1 MLVAA
6 LVAAAFFYKRYGEEV
21 EERSSFAGLLI
32 LAANGLAIALLTL
45 DANDYF
51 EQRKALASG
60 REALGSLGNG
70 KALTLTALWTIY
82 GVGTLFVGLTR
93 RLKPLRFLALLLLA
107 GATVKVF
114 VVDLRYYDASWHTLI
129 ANQTF
134 AAFALVV
141 LGLGI
146 LALGKLFSG
155 PSRHGGG
162 GGAPVVAGDPSGSGL
177 EWPTSTPAPR
187 TPTCRQVPDSIGSST
202 PNGRALS
209 NGGSFGA
216 SHLECD

>member
-1 MLVAA
+1 M
-6 LVAAAFFYKRYGEEV
+6 G
-21 EERSSFAGLLI
+21 
-32 LAANGLAIALLTL
+32 ALLEDDRDEVAQTS
-45 DANDYF
+45 
-51 EQRKALASG
+51 SG
-60 REALGSLGNG
+60 RPEKSS
-70 KALTLTALWTIY
+70 
-82 GVGTLFVGLTR
+82 GLV
-93 RLKPLRFLALLLLA
+93 P
-107 GATVKVF
+107 
-114 VVDLRYYDASWHTLI
+114 
-129 ANQTF
+129 
-134 AAFALVV
+134 LVV